1 MTFVTN
7 ISYPP
12 QVFEQSLF
20 LLFTTVLFYLEID
33 HAPSFEES
41 DLPPDDGGDGVEVSV
56 GVLQA
61 SLPLANLGYTGIN
74 SNKLTGYIS
83 KQS

>member
-1 MTFVTN
+1 MF
-7 ISYPP
+7 
-12 QVFEQSLF
+12 SLVLAIF
-20 LLFTTVLFYLEID
+20 FFIIIAVLFYLEID

-61 SLPLANLGYTGIN
+61 SLPLANLT
-74 SNKLTGYIS
+74 
-83 KQS
+83 